1 MKHQKAAKAVSNTRS
16 ISEMNQNILS
26 STSTLE
32 KKPKEVELR
41 IAMFVTEHNI
51 SFNITDHLVQLIKSI
66 SPEVIGKISCNRTKT
81 TAIVNNVLGAT
92 NFENLVAKIKHKK
105 FTIIIDESTDKSTT
119 KHLAV
124 VVHLLDFNVY
134 EVRDEFLCLID
145 ISDGSI

>member
-32 KKPKEVELR
+32 KKTKEAELR

-66 SPEVIGKISCNRTKT
+66 SPEVISKISCNKTKT

-92 NFENLVAKIKHKK
+92 DFENLIAKIKHKK
-105 FTIIIDESTDKSTT
+105 FTIIDESTDKSAT

-124 VVHLLDFNVY
+124 VVRLLDFNVY